1 MKRCPYCGRLAPEDQ
16 IERPADYCHHD
27 VLDEPKAPITTDEF
41 FALPIRGLVRV
52 VSEPGPNGTT
62 IRRPVMSKASAFT
75 VDPDTVFIGFS
86 ADDHVFVLGA
96 DEEGFCRRPL

>member
-1 MKRCPYCGRLAPEDQ
+1 MTFSDFWDEEPEQ
-16 IERPADYCHHD
+16 E
-27 VLDEPKAPITTDEF
+27 EKAPVTTDEF
-41 FALPIRGLVRV
+41 FALPIRGAVRMKE
-52 VSEPGPNGTT
+52 EPGPNGTMT
-62 IRRPVMSKASAFT
+62 RRPVMTKARSFT